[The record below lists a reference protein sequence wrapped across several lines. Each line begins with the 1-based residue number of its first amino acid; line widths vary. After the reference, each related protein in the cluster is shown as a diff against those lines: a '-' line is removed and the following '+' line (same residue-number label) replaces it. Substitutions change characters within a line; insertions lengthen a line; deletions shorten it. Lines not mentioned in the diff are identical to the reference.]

1 MTNTNIAV
9 FGLGTPNR
17 GELNQ
22 VYGAFA
28 ALAELTGNSYDF
40 EQMFLLPLGV
50 SSVAEMKDAIR
61 PSDYKN
67 YSQFKAALFEMLD
80 VFFAKVQTTP
90 RVFVTAYVQ
99 AQNQFAGSNVDSI
112 CRAVKEYYKEHNLGN
127 VFTAVLTSRLHN
139 YKYVDLINVP
149 KHLMTFTSRIRLLQN
164 AKMRKKTLVTIG
176 TINNFSQKN
185 VKTKHKELMKK
196 LASLKNDEKL
206 KDIIQKFEKFVAM
219 PKKVVVCLGGRVEG
233 PEVNFGLP
241 FGKKI
246 FNDAQTLA
254 KCGYGVVI
262 LNGPRTPNDV
272 TDYLYEQAL
281 KTPDVIFHNCKNIA
295 QSDEDRAPHR
305 WRIYSG
311 PHEDEFKVLQKLGN
325 IYPGVLGFD
334 NLLVA
339 HTMDSYSSC
348 ETASAAINTAICRK
362 GLYVDP
368 DLRADCHNL
377 VQLLCPKYAIDWD
390 EFVYFSQNMKIEPK
404 DLKPKVLSNP
414 LRVFAETV
422 LSKIS

>member
-1 MTNTNIAV
+1 MTNTNITV

-40 EQMFLLPLGV
+40 EQMFLLPLGIN
-50 SSVAEMKDAIR
+50 SVAEMKDAIR

-67 YSQFKAALFEMLD
+67 YNQFKAVAFEMLD
-80 VFFAKVQTTP
+80 AFFAKAQATP

-99 AQNQFAGSNVDSI
+99 AQNQFAGSNVDGI

-127 VFTAVLTSRLHN
+127 IFTTVLTSRLYK
-139 YKYVDLINVP
+139 YKYVDLINIP
-149 KHLMTFTSRIRLLQN
+149 KRAPYRFL
-164 AKMRKKTLVTIG
+164 TLVTIG

-185 VKTKHKELMKK
+185 VKTKYKELMKK
-196 LASLKNDEKL
+196 LASLKSDEEL
-206 KDIIQKFEKFVAM
+206 SGIIQKFEKFVAM

-233 PEVNFGLP
+233 PEINFGLP

-281 KTPDVIFHNCKNIA
+281 KTPGVIFHNCKNIA

-390 EFVYFSQNMKIEPK
+390 DFVDLSQNMKIEPK
-404 DLKPKVLSNP
+404 DLKPQILSSP

-422 LSKIS
+422 LNRIS